1 MEDEEQ
7 RSSRRIVVVLVATAA
22 LACAL
27 TIGLGLLEGGRRGDV
42 ALVMLLA
49 PIAAAG
55 RLFPIQI
62 AYRRRMVTDTA
73 PLFAAALLLSPFS
86 AALVAGVAI
95 AFAEVVT
102 GRRTRIDPRQVI
114 FNASQALLGVVAAS
128 LVFNGIARNPL
139 PDSGASVM
147 VGVAG
152 AAATLLFLNDVLV
165 FGIIWAQTGV
175 RFRRML
181 VDFIQGRRDFPHD
194 VALCAAGFVAAIAGS
209 VQPWL
214 IILLVVPLPVLYRAM
229 RAQVALKLQT
239 REACIAFADIVDARD
254 AYTFGHCK
262 RVAEFTREICK
273 ELGLPFDLSEEIS
286 LAARIH
292 DLGKIGIRDNVLLKP
307 ARLERDEFSHM
318 MEHPEIGARLTAF
331 LPEFAEGTRCIR
343 HHHEK
348 WDGSGY
354 PAGLK
359 RDAIPLGARIIA
371 VADTY
376 DAITSTRVYRPGQP
390 EEFARLEMARV
401 AGIQLDPEV
410 VHAWFRTRNW
420 EWPESVLEPTEHSI
434 VNETV
439 KAA

>member
-7 RSSRRIVVVLVATAA
+7 RNSRRIGLVVTATALLAFSLTVGLGVIDRWHRSDLSLVVL
-22 LACAL
+22 
-27 TIGLGLLEGGRRGDV
+27 
-42 ALVMLLA
+42 LV
-49 PIAAAG
+49 PIIAVG

-62 AYRRRMVTDTA
+62 AHRRRMVTDTA
-73 PLFAAALLLSPFS
+73 PLFAAALLVSPF
-86 AALVAGVAI
+86 AAAIASCVAI
-95 AFAEVVT
+95 AFAETIT
-102 GRRTRIDPRQVI
+102 GRRVRLDPRQVI
-114 FNASQALLGVVAAS
+114 FNASQALLGTVAAS
-128 LVFNGIARNPL
+128 LVFNVIARNAL
-139 PDSGASVM
+139 PNSDVSVM
-147 VGVAG
+147 VGASV
-152 AAATLLFLNDVLV
+152 AAATLLFFNDVLV
-165 FGIIWAQTGV
+165 FGIIWAQTGI

-181 VDFIQGRRDFPHD
+181 IDFIHGRRDFPHD
-194 VALCAAGFVAAIAGS
+194 VALCGAGFVAAIAAS
-209 VQPWL
+209 VQPWMIL
-214 IILLVVPLPVLYRAM
+214 LLVVPLPVLYRAM

-262 RVAEFTREICK
+262 RVAEFTTEICK
-273 ELGLPFDLSEEIS
+273 ELGLPFDLTEEIS

-331 LPEFAEGTRCIR
+331 LPEFAEGSRCIR

-354 PAGLK
+354 PAGL
-359 RDAIPLGARIIA
+359 RREAIPLGARIIA

-390 EEFARLEMARV
+390 EDFARTEMARV
-401 AGIQLDPEV
+401 AGRQLDPEV
-410 VHAWFRTRNW
+410 VRAWFRCRQW
-420 EWPESVLEPTEHSI
+420 EWPQAIAEPMEQSI

-439 KAA
+439 IAA